1 MKIKALAGAAVI
13 AVLGWYSTPL
23 AVRAQVVGDGN
34 AERAPQSVA
43 EFEEMFEQV
52 SNWGR
57 WGDDDEIG
65 LMNLVTN
72 EKRRQA
78 AALVRTG
85 IAVSLAHTLVTE
97 QAVDMPNEAGR
108 SMGPF
113 EMTRGGST
121 FRYGFHSTT
130 HSHVDAICQFDYQG
144 ELYNGF
150 KISEV
155 KGPDGCTKSGIEVN
169 KAGFT
174 TRGVLL
180 DIPRL
185 KGVPY
190 LEPGTPVYPE
200 DFEAWEKE
208 AGVTVQPGDAIFLR
222 TGRWARRAA
231 VGPWNLIPADPIAG
245 EAGYHPSTIP
255 WIRERDVAIIAADVS
270 NGRETVGRARGG
282 AGGGAWHAGAL
293 ALYCRHGRLRDRCRG
308 SGRTGRDGGKAEP
321 LGVHGHRRADGCQG
335 RDRFAAQS
343 DGHLLEGSPRDR
355 PRRRR
360 GVWRILTRIDR
371 WGLTR
376 RAEVTQGGGA
386 CGHDSLARWP

>member
-1 MKIKALAGAAVI
+1 MKLKALAGAAAI
-13 AVLGWYSTPL
+13 AALGWYSTSSP
-23 AVRAQVVGDGN
+23 ARAQVVGDGN
-34 AERAPQSVA
+34 AGRAPQTVA

-65 LMNLVTN
+65 TMNLVTN

-97 QAVDMPNEAGR
+97 QAVDMPNAPGR

-113 EMTRGGST
+113 EMTGGGSS

-150 KISEV
+150 KVSEV
-155 KGPDGCTKSGIEVN
+155 KGPNGCTKSGIEVN
-169 KAGFT
+169 KVGFT
-174 TRGVLL
+174 TRGVLM

-231 VGPWNLIPADPIAG
+231 VGPWNLIPADPVAG
-245 EAGYHPSTIP
+245 EAGYHPSTVP
-255 WIRERDVAIIAADVS
+255 WLRQRDVAIIAADVS
-270 NGRETVGRARGG
+270 NDVRPSGVPQEVRARVRGMPVHSLFIVAMGG
-282 AGGGAWHAGAL
+282 YVIDAVDLEELAETAARLNRWEFMVTGAPTAAEGGT
-293 ALYCRHGRLRDRCRG
+293 G
-308 SGRTGRDGGKAEP
+308 S
-321 LGVHGHRRADGCQG
+321 
-335 RDRFAAQS
+335 
-343 DGHLLEGSPRDR
+343 LLN
-355 PRRRR
+355 
-360 GVWRILTRIDR
+360 LTAIF
-371 WGLTR
+371 
-376 RAEVTQGGGA
+376 
-386 CGHDSLARWP
+386 

>member
-13 AVLGWYSTPL
+13 GVLGWYSTPL

-34 AERAPQSVA
+34 AGRAPQTVA
-43 EFEEMFEQV
+43 EFEEIFEQV

-65 LMNLVTN
+65 TMNLVTN

-97 QAVDMPNEAGR
+97 QAVDMPNEPGN

-113 EMTRGGST
+113 EMTRGGSS

-150 KISEV
+150 KVSEV

-169 KAGFT
+169 KVGFT
-174 TRGVLL
+174 TRGVLM

-222 TGRWARRAA
+222 TGRWARRVA

-255 WIRERDVAIIAADVS
+255 WMRERDVAIIAADVS
-270 NGRETVGRARGG
+270 NDARPSGVPEEVRSRVRGMPVHSLFIVAMGGYVIDAVDLEELAETAARLNRWEFMVTGAPTAAKGG
-282 AGGGAWHAGAL
+282 T
-293 ALYCRHGRLRDRCRG
+293 G
-308 SGRTGRDGGKAEP
+308 S
-321 LGVHGHRRADGCQG
+321 
-335 RDRFAAQS
+335 
-343 DGHLLEGSPRDR
+343 LLN
-355 PRRRR
+355 
-360 GVWRILTRIDR
+360 LTAIF
-371 WGLTR
+371 
-376 RAEVTQGGGA
+376 
-386 CGHDSLARWP
+386 